1 MNVPV
6 GTPQQR
12 ASAINN
18 MAALQQQM
26 LHQQQQQQQQH
37 PYAHAM
43 PGTYD
48 YGREMGD
55 DPYMMAPHQQQ
66 QLQQQY
72 SRASP
77 MVSSLGAAPPA
88 ISNIRAKAGDV
99 GVSRG
104 TAYQHPVQQVQ
115 EDDLPKSKKESLLIR
130 ILTCRCG

>member
-1 MNVPV
+1 M
-6 GTPQQR
+6 Q
-12 ASAINN
+12 
-18 MAALQQQM
+18 
-26 LHQQQQQQQQH
+26 HQQQQQQH

-55 DPYMMAPHQQQ
+55 DPYMMAPH

-104 TAYQHPVQQVQ
+104 TAYQQPAQGQ
-115 EDDLPKSKKESLLIR
+115 EDDLSKSKKESLLIR